1 MMILPMKPLQLHY
14 IRKFRNKK
22 PNAPKSCN
30 ISINPTL
37 HHPYSPATLQPQ
49 NWKILNFITKKHL
62 ILMFLSKTHQNQT
75 L

>member
-1 MMILPMKPLQLHY
+1 MILPMKPLQLHY

-49 NWKILNFITKKHL
+49 KA
-62 ILMFLSKTHQNQT
+62 NQM
-75 L
+75 